1 MTSQILRTKY
11 RRGDKDFVRQR
22 LLTLPVVIILILKGH
37 KMSFQNILN
46 KVFEALGLVEKVP
59 TASAYCQAREKLKPE
74 VFVELNRQV
83 VRDYMELS
91 RQDGTL
97 KLWNGYRLLGVDGT
111 YLNLPDTEETR
122 AEYSVQT
129 NQFAGSDQVQALMSV
144 MYDLLNEV
152 GISAGLGKRQGEN
165 NFLIQ
170 PHLSETEWLD
180 LLVLDRGYANYLT
193 MALIYKYQRDFVIR
207 FPSKSLREVNAF
219 WTASDTDRVV
229 TVVCPPKAVAEV
241 RELGLPETITFRLV
255 KVELPDGKL
264 EVLATSLLDAVTF
277 PPPALKQVYGWRWNE
292 ETYFDRIKNIFEIER
307 LSSTKLQAIQQ
318 DVYGVLFLATL
329 EGILVQ
335 PAQAT
340 LSATS
345 QDRNTRLQPKVN
357 RAVSYVALVDHVV
370 ILLADPRSTPAQT
383 LVKLQHLFQT
393 NPTRHREGRQFK
405 RNKERRYPHKLKV
418 EKYLKRIIS

>member
-1 MTSQILRTKY
+1 MKALLTSQILRTKY

-292 ETYFDRIKNIFEIER
+292 E
-307 LSSTKLQAIQQ
+307 
-318 DVYGVLFLATL
+318 
-329 EGILVQ
+329 
-335 PAQAT
+335 
-340 LSATS
+340 
-345 QDRNTRLQPKVN
+345 
-357 RAVSYVALVDHVV
+357 
-370 ILLADPRSTPAQT
+370 
-383 LVKLQHLFQT
+383 
-393 NPTRHREGRQFK
+393 
-405 RNKERRYPHKLKV
+405 
-418 EKYLKRIIS
+418 